1 MESIANN
8 IRRRVYYLN
17 KIEANKI
24 NKKPEDDS
32 VKIKQYADYEILE
45 NKEEMVAIKLIT
57 KFSIEPEAL
66 FSIELEHIIEYF
78 LKSPISND
86 EIDRDINL
94 LLKPLASEVSFIFSV
109 ITKDMLNSRIV
120 LPPILNLKDEEN

>member
-1 MESIANN
+1 M
-8 IRRRVYYLN
+8 
-17 KIEANKI
+17 
-24 NKKPEDDS
+24 
-32 VKIKQYADYEILE
+32 E

-86 EIDRDINL
+86 EIDRDIDF